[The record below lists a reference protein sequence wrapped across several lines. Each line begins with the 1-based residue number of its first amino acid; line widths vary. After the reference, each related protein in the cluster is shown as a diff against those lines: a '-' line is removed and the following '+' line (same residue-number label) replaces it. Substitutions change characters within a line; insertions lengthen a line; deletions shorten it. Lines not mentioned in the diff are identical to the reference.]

1 MKDTDCVLKT
11 ENRNSMLLIPAID
24 LKDGKCV
31 RLRQGAMDQ
40 VTRYSDDPFG
50 MAEHWQNLGAQ
61 YLHVVDL
68 DGAVTGRP
76 QHVPQIEI
84 IAKRPGVR
92 IQVGGGIREVST
104 VQTYLSAGVDRVVVG
119 TAALRN
125 PEFLEEA
132 ATTFP
137 LKVLLGIDIK
147 NGYVAVQGWT
157 EVSALTPQEL
167 FDNVRHLPLAGVVFT
182 DISKD
187 GMLEGPNLPAL
198 KEAAQASPFPVIA
211 SGGITSLQDVQAVH
225 TLHPNIS
232 AIIIGKALYE
242 GTLNLPEALTM
253 VTGPG
258 GAFSRC

>member
-1 MKDTDCVLKT
+1 
-11 ENRNSMLLIPAID
+11 MLLIPAID

-40 VTRYSDDPFG
+40 VTRYSDDPVG
-50 MAEHWQNLGAQ
+50 MAEQWQNLGAR

-76 QHVPQIEI
+76 QHLPQIEM
-84 IAKRPGVR
+84 IAKRPGLR
-92 IQVGGGIREVST
+92 IQVGGGIRQVST
-104 VQTYLSAGVDRVVVG
+104 VQTYLAAGVDRVVVG

-125 PEFLEEA
+125 PEFLAEA

-137 LKVLLGIDIK
+137 GKMLLGIDIK
-147 NGYVAVQGWT
+147 NGYVAIQGWT
-157 EVSALTPQEL
+157 EVSSLTPQQL
-167 FDNVRHLPLAGVVFT
+167 FDKVRALPLAGVVFT

-211 SGGITSLQDVQAVH
+211 SGGVTSLQDVQAVQA
-225 TLHPNIS
+225 LHANIS

-242 GTLNLPEALTM
+242 GTLNLPEALTI
-253 VTGPG
+253 VNGRG
-258 GAFSRC
+258 GACSPC